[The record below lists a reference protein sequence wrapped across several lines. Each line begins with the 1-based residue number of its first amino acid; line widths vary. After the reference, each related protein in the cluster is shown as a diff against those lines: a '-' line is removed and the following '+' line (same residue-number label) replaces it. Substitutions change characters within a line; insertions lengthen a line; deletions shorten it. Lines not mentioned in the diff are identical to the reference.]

1 MFQQQ
6 IAKIVTVS
14 FVELRP
20 YFVDIELLG
29 WFSQYPFVS
38 FYGSKWVLKNQALSP

>member
-6 IAKIVTVS
+6 IAKIVIAS

-20 YFVDIELLG
+20 YFVDIELLVG
-29 WFSQYPFVS
+29 FR
-38 FYGSKWVLKNQALSP
+38 KIHL